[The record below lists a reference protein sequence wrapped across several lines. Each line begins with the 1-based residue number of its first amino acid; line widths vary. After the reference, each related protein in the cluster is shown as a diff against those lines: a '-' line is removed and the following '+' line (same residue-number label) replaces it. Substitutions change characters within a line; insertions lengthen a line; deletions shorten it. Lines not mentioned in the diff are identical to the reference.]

1 MPVTAVSLP
10 LGALVTGFVLV
21 AVPVLIL
28 VAVWAVVTMCRLLF
42 PERPLP
48 FEPVARRRRAAL
60 RGESVPVRLRDI
72 LEDQAQRQA
81 AAAQAADRTE
91 SEEAAAPATHPLFDD
106 LWLRRN

>member
-1 MPVTAVSLP
+1 MATIAALLP
-10 LGALVTGFVLV
+10 LGALITGLVMV
-21 AVPVLIL
+21 AVPVLVLVMVWGVVSTLRIL
-28 VAVWAVVTMCRLLF
+28 I

-48 FEPVARRRRAAL
+48 FEPFERRRRATL

-81 AAAQAADRTE
+81 ALAPDPESDEPEELTRT
-91 SEEAAAPATHPLFDD
+91 AHPLFDD